1 MNSEL
6 IEALNA
12 LEKEKRIN
20 KEVMITAIE
29 ESLLNA
35 CKTHFGKNENFT
47 ATVDRNTG
55 DFHVVATKTVV
66 ETVEDDV
73 TEISLAKAR
82 MISDKYEIGDTVNV
96 DVKSV
101 ELGRIAIGNAK
112 NIITQKIRE
121 EERNVLFEEYY
132 KKERDIMTGV
142 VQRQAGKNVIINLG
156 RADGILNENEMVK
169 GEKYRPN
176 DRIKV
181 FVLEVKADKKVPR
194 IIVSRSHTELVKRL
208 FEAEVTEI
216 KDGTVEIKSISREPG
231 SRTKMAVWSKN
242 PDVDPVGACV
252 GVNGSRVNTIVD
264 ELNGEKID
272 VICWNENPANFIEN
286 ALSPAKVVAV
296 WADDEEKT
304 AQVIVPDYQL
314 SLAIGREGQN
324 ARLAARLTGFKID
337 IKSETQAKE
346 MGLIEFDM
354 YSEEEYDEYDEEYAE
369 EYEEYSDEN

>member
-96 DVKSV
+96 DVKSA

-142 VQRQAGKNVIINLG
+142 VQRKSGRNVIINLG

-169 GEKYRPN
+169 GERYMPN

-354 YSEEEYDEYDEEYAE
+354 YSEEEYDEYDEDYAE
-369 EYEEYSDEN
+369 EYENYSDEN

>member
-96 DVKSV
+96 DVKSA

-142 VQRQAGKNVIINLG
+142 VQRKSGRNVIINLG

-169 GEKYRPN
+169 GERYMPN

-354 YSEEEYDEYDEEYAE
+354 YSEEEYDEYDEDYSE

>member
-12 LEKEKRIN
+12 LEKEKKIN

-55 DFHVVATKTVV
+55 DFHVIATKTVV

-96 DVKSV
+96 DVKSA

-142 VQRQAGKNVIINLG
+142 VQRKSGRNIIINLG

-169 GEKYRPN
+169 GERYMPN

-354 YSEEEYDEYDEEYAE
+354 YSEEEYDEYDEDYAE
-369 EYEEYSDEN
+369 EYENYSDEN

>member
-12 LEKEKRIN
+12 LEQEKRIN

-47 ATVDRNTG
+47 VTVDRNTG
-55 DFHVVATKTVV
+55 DFNVVATKTVV

-354 YSEEEYDEYDEEYAE
+354 YSEEEYDEYDEDYAE
-369 EYEEYSDEN
+369 DYSDEN

>member
-1 MNSEL
+1 M
-6 IEALNA
+6 IEA
-12 LEKEKRIN
+12 
-20 KEVMITAIE
+20 
-29 ESLLNA
+29 
-35 CKTHFGKNENFT
+35 
-47 ATVDRNTG
+47 
-55 DFHVVATKTVV
+55 
-66 ETVEDDV
+66 
-73 TEISLAKAR
+73 
-82 MISDKYEIGDTVNV
+82 
-96 DVKSV
+96 
-101 ELGRIAIGNAK
+101 
-112 NIITQKIRE
+112 
-121 EERNVLFEEYY
+121 
-132 KKERDIMTGV
+132 
-142 VQRQAGKNVIINLG
+142 
-156 RADGILNENEMVK
+156 
-169 GEKYRPN
+169 
-176 DRIKV
+176 
-181 FVLEVKADKKVPR
+181 
-194 IIVSRSHTELVKRL
+194 
-208 FEAEVTEI
+208 TEI

-354 YSEEEYDEYDEEYAE
+354 YSEEEYDEYDEDYSE
-369 EYEEYSDEN
+369 EYENYSDEN